1 MSIYLSNQKNT
12 TIGFETLKT
21 LKKKGITMVYG
32 HPSRR
37 RRMGGQNST
46 NCDAF
51 DEIEEFFKSG
61 SLLGAAA
68 RA

>member
-1 MSIYLSNQKNT
+1 MHDEIDAIEEKS
-12 TIGFETLKT
+12 ERTLE
-21 LKKKGITMVYG
+21 
-32 HPSRR
+32 
-37 RRMGGQNST
+37 GGGPKST